1 MGLTSA
7 MYTGLTGLNV
17 NQTRIETIGNNIA
30 NVNTN
35 AFKGSRTLFQTQ
47 FAQTLSEGT
56 APSDTSGGTN
66 PMQVGLGALVA
77 TTQRTTTPGSL
88 ETTGLSGDL
97 ALEGPGY
104 FVVRDAGGREYYTRD
119 GAFSLN
125 AQNQLVSADGLRV
138 RGFGVDPSF
147 KVVPGTVQDLQV
159 PLGTQ
164 DVARATENASIDGD
178 LSAAETRATAGSVT
192 TSQALVDGS
201 GTPAT
206 AATALTDLRSATTP
220 AVPLFA
226 AGDTIT
232 VSGATRGGREV
243 SSQQFVVGTTGNTLG
258 DLATSLQGT
267 LGIQTGTNVPGQPG
281 VTIEN
286 GALVI
291 RSNNGEPNAIAVHN
305 NDLTSSNA
313 GTPVPLQFTA
323 TSQAVGTGVFTS
335 FTAYD
340 SLGNA
345 VPVNLTFTLDDT
357 PATGPVWRYYVESAE
372 AGQPSQVLGT
382 GTASFDTQGRFVSAA
397 GNQFN
402 VSRTGSG
409 AATPLNVTLDFSA
422 VNGLSTQVSNAIMSK
437 QDGYPPGTLT
447 AYSVGNDG
455 TITGTFSNGVSHT
468 LGQVAVATFAN
479 EAGLVAETGNLFSLG
494 PNSGPAAIK
503 APGTLGAGT
512 VRGGALEMS
521 NVDLSREFIGL
532 ITASTG
538 FQAASRVITTSNDM
552 LNQLL
557 MTMR

>member
-88 ETTGLSGDL
+88 ETTGLPGDL

-125 AQNQLVSADGLRV
+125 AQNQLVSADGLHV

-147 KVVPGTVQDLQV
+147 KIVPGTVQDLQV

-164 DVARATENASIDGD
+164 DVAHATENASIDGD

-192 TSQALVDGS
+192 TSQALVDGG

-206 AATALTDLRSATTP
+206 AATALTDLRSATAP

-267 LGIQTGTNVPGQPG
+267 LGIQTGTSVPGQPG

-291 RSNNGEPNAIAVHN
+291 RSNNGEPNAIVVQN

-313 GTPVPLQFTA
+313 GTHVPLQFTA
-323 TSQAVGTGVFTS
+323 TSPAVGTGVFTS

-357 PATGPVWRYYVESAE
+357 PATGPVWRYYAESAE
-372 AGQPSQVLGT
+372 AGQPPQMLGT
-382 GTASFDTQGRFVSAA
+382 GTASFDTQGRFVSAT
-397 GNQFN
+397 GNQFTVN
-402 VSRTGSG
+402 RTGSG
-409 AATPLNVTLDFSA
+409 AATPLNVTLDLSA
-422 VNGLSTQVSNAIMSK
+422 VNGLSTQVSNVIMSK

-455 TITGTFSNGVSHT
+455 TLTGTFSNGVSHT

-479 EAGLVAETGNLFSLG
+479 EAGLVAETGNLFSVG
-494 PNSGPAAIK
+494 PNSGPAAVK

-557 MTMR
+557 MNMR

>member
-47 FAQTLSEGT
+47 FAQTLSEGA

-88 ETTGLSGDL
+88 ETTGLPGDL

-147 KVVPGTVQDLQV
+147 KIVPGTVQDLQV

-164 DVARATENASIDGD
+164 DVARATENVSIDGD

-192 TSQALVDGS
+192 TSQALVDGG
-201 GTPAT
+201 GTPAA
-206 AATALTDLRSATTP
+206 AATALADLRSATTP

-258 DLATSLQGT
+258 DLATFLQGT
-267 LGIQTGTNVPGQPG
+267 LGIQTGTDVPGQPG

-291 RSNNGEPNAIAVHN
+291 CSNNGEPNAIAVHN
-305 NDLTSSNA
+305 NDLTSSST
-313 GTPVPLQFTA
+313 GTPVPLQFSA
-323 TSQAVGTGVFTS
+323 TSQAVGSGVFTS

-340 SLGNA
+340 SLGNP
-345 VPVNLTFTLDDT
+345 VPVNVTFTLDDT

-372 AGQPSQVLGT
+372 AGQPPQVLGT
-382 GTASFDTQGRFVSAA
+382 GTAAFDTQGRFVSAT
-397 GNQFN
+397 GNQFT

-409 AATPLNVTLDFSA
+409 AATPLNVTLDLSA
-422 VNGLSTQVSNAIMSK
+422 VNGLATQVSNVIMSK

-455 TITGTFSNGVSHT
+455 TLTGTFSNGVSHT

-479 EAGLVAETGNLFSLG
+479 EAGLVAETGNLFSVG
-494 PNSGPAAIK
+494 PNSGPAAVK

-557 MTMR
+557 MTLR